1 MKGESWLGLWECEE
15 VQLPYHP
22 SIRHL
27 AFKME
32 IEDLENAKK
41 WLEELEIPVR
51 TSFGFTK
58 EQQPLVLPNNPHAHG
73 AIYFSDPDGNS
84 IELICPLRLY
94 VNEEFKMMTPTEWN
108 AR

>member
-1 MKGESWLGLWECEE
+1 
-15 VQLPYHP
+15 
-22 SIRHL
+22 
-27 AFKME
+27 ME